1 MPGQWNIVVYVIFV
15 AKWGLPVRIGVDID
29 GVLADSLSL
38 WINELNS
45 YFKKNK
51 RVEQIRLL
59 DICETYEVTPQ
70 ELSGFLA
77 RRGRYL
83 MTRPEPITGASQYL
97 GMIKKQH
104 DVYIVTARDERY
116 RQETMD
122 WLSKYNLPYDE
133 LLLLGS
139 HEKKEACLLPG
150 NIPAQLIVK
159 AFHRGN
165 MLSESIVGQQQFFLR
180 NIGGHGFGPVNHGHM
195 HKFHGPRAGF
205 EFITGIDQD
214 VIPFFFIIAL
224 ESLLPPG

>member
-139 HEKKEACLLPG
+139 HEKRSLPF
-150 NIPAQLIVK
+150 QKLK
-159 AFHRGN
+159 RTC
-165 MLSESIVGQQQFFLR
+165 
-180 NIGGHGFGPVNHGHM
+180 GGH
-195 HKFHGPRAGF
+195 AGNRC
-205 EFITGIDQD
+205 
-214 VIPFFFIIAL
+214 
-224 ESLLPPG
+224 

>member
-1 MPGQWNIVVYVIFV
+1 M
-15 AKWGLPVRIGVDID
+15 RIGVDID

-59 DICETYEVTPQ
+59 DICETYEVTSR

-97 GMIKKQH
+97 GMIKEQH
-104 DVYIVTARDERY
+104 DIYIVTARDERY
-116 RQETMD
+116 RQETTD
-122 WLSKYNLPYDE
+122 WLNKHNLPYDE

-139 HEKKEACLLPG
+139 HEKKEACLSRSLSVLVEDTLDIGVKVSSAGVPVLLLDAPYNQGDLPD
-150 NIPAQLIVK
+150 LIYRAYSWFDVY
-159 AFHRGN
+159 RTI
-165 MLSESIVGQQQFFLR
+165 IVEP
-180 NIGGHGFGPVNHGHM
+180 H
-195 HKFHGPRAGF
+195 
-205 EFITGIDQD
+205 
-214 VIPFFFIIAL
+214 
-224 ESLLPPG
+224 LLNLTHTAERRK

>member
-1 MPGQWNIVVYVIFV
+1 M
-15 AKWGLPVRIGVDID
+15 RIGVDID

-139 HEKKEACLLPG
+139 HEKKEACLSRNLSVLVEDTLEIGVKVSSAGVPVLLLDAPYNQGALPD
-150 NIPAQLIVK
+150 LIYRAYSWFDVY
-159 AFHRGN
+159 RTI
-165 MLSESIVGQQQFFLR
+165 IVEP
-180 NIGGHGFGPVNHGHM
+180 H
-195 HKFHGPRAGF
+195 
-205 EFITGIDQD
+205 
-214 VIPFFFIIAL
+214 
-224 ESLLPPG
+224 LLNLACTAERRI